1 MKKVKKKIKK
11 EKKLII
17 DAPQNKGVWNNRVIL
32 FTPTTGLVR
41 TEWVASRYGQI
52 IPCNWSM
59 VEMQQYISAYM
70 PNQYQLADAQNLL
83 AKKIVEDDYEWTIF
97 IEHDNIIPPD
107 LFMKFNQYMKEK
119 KVPMVSGLY
128 FTKTEPAEPIL
139 YRGRGN
145 SCYEDWKLGDKVWV
159 DGVPF
164 GCLLLHNSLIK
175 AAWEESPEYVI
186 NGITT
191 RRVFETP
198 NRVWFDPEKGGMVAK
213 RGTTDLAWCTRLM
226 EEGLFE
232 KAGWGEYQKKKNP
245 FLVDTTI
252 FVKHID
258 QNGRQYP
265 LQMPKKFIK

>member
-1 MKKVKKKIKK
+1 MNNVMKKKYTI
-11 EKKLII
+11 E
-17 DAPQNKGVWNNRVIL
+17 APKNTGVWNNRVIV
-32 FTPTTGLVR
+32 FTPTTGLLR
-41 TEWVASRYGQI
+41 TEWVQARYGQI
-52 IPCNWSM
+52 IPCNWAM
-59 VEMQQYISAYM
+59 VEMQQYVSAYM
-70 PNQYQLADAQNLL
+70 PLEYQLADDINE
-83 AKKIVEDDYEWTIF
+83 AK
-97 IEHDNIIPPD
+97 IP
-107 LFMKFNQYMKEK
+107 MI
-119 KVPMVSGLY
+119 SGIY
-128 FTKTEPAEPIL
+128 FTKSDPAEPII

-145 SCYEDWKLGDKVWV
+145 SYYGDWKFGEKVWV

-175 AAWEESPEYVI
+175 AAWKESPEYVV

-226 EEGLFE
+226 KEGLFE
-232 KAGWGEYQKKKNP
+232 KAGWPEFQKKKNP

-258 QNGRQYP
+258 QQGRKYP
-265 LQMPKKFIK
+265 LEIPKKFLPDN